1 MANTLVEMERLSTD
15 YTEKGIIQTIIKDNP
30 LFEKLPFIEI
40 VGNALKYNMETG
52 LAGATWYQ
60 VGDVWGESTP
70 IWAQRSAALTIL
82 GGDADVDSFIAQT
95 RSDVQD
101 VEAAIIELKA
111 KAIAH
116 EFQNML
122 IRGATYHQTNA
133 NSMKGV
139 MKLLAECQA
148 EGATTLDSLLNAQVM
163 NAAAADAPDTPVAL
177 SLPLLDKLVDL
188 VLGGKPDF
196 IMMSKA
202 MRRKLT
208 DLRRGAGSVIT
219 GLVTEYGTQVEA
231 YNGIPVITNDW
242 IPDTMNTTANVGG
255 NPSLELVSGAWYGT
269 NANSPI
275 FAFQVGENALCGLQ
289 NQGIQTEKM
298 GGLETKD
305 ARRTRIKWYCAMT
318 LFSTVKAAVM
328 LNCAPAL

>member
-15 YTEKGIIQTIIKDNP
+15 YTKKGIIQTIIKDNP

-40 VGNALKYNMETG
+40 VGDALKYNLETA
-52 LAGATWYQ
+52 LAGADWYA
-60 VGDVWGESTP
+60 VGDIWKESTP
-70 IWAQRSAALTIL
+70 TWAQRSVALTIL
-82 GGDADVDSFIAQT
+82 GGDADVDAFIAQT

-116 EFQNML
+116 EFQNMF
-122 IRGATYHQTNA
+122 IRGGTFYQANA
-133 NSMKGV
+133 NSMTGI
-139 MKLLAECQA
+139 MKLLAGCQT
-148 EGATTLDSLLNAQVM
+148 ATTTDLDATDNAQVIQAG
-163 NAAAADAPDTPVAL
+163 AANTATAL
-177 SLPLLDKLVDL
+177 SLVKLDELIDK

-196 IMMSKA
+196 LMMSKA

-208 DLRRGAGSVIT
+208 SLLRPGGGVLSYAT
-219 GLVTEYGTQVEA
+219 TEMGHQVLQ
-231 YNGIPVITNDW
+231 YNGIDVITNDW
-242 IPDTMNTTANVGG
+242 IPDTMNTTADVGG
-255 NPSLELVSGAWYGT
+255 NPSLELVSAAWYGT

-305 ARRTRIKWYCAMT
+305 ARRTRIKWYCAMA